1 MLRVPSSAVRA
12 CAALPQAV
20 SEHHAFRY
28 TNSDFTFERFG
39 ARAAEEATM
48 RLVDTTEQGMGVETK
63 KKAIGS
69 IASGLVL
76 GSAMIAADE
85 FPWRGCSRCR
95 TYDFDRGRSVPE
107 AWVQPLSYLRFPC
120 LNLPSHDFEKV
131 NLENVF

>member
-1 MLRVPSSAVRA
+1 MGPRV
-12 CAALPQAV
+12 L
-20 SEHHAFRY
+20 EL
-28 TNSDFTFERFG
+28 
-39 ARAAEEATM
+39 AEDSH
-48 RLVDTTEQGMGVETK
+48 LSVQLD
-63 KKAIGS
+63 
-69 IASGLVL
+69 L